1 MEPRNHTALRGRIF
15 SKRHCSSQGGDPQRS
30 SGASSLL
37 FDCFLASSNEKVT
50 PGSKP
55 HKEPFTGETDPG
67 GRGVNAEV
75 AASAPLRGHRARL
88 REDFLGGQTLQGRD
102 FQNEGLVGL
111 SVQKLGAFLFNGWW
125 DFVGSSGIDGFSC
138 SRTGGVFFRPLFPAL
153 GPWVRMERPSWL
165 QAALAEAPSLSCL
178 GRLEKGPLHR
188 GQLLQWYLKTEKE
201 L

>member
-1 MEPRNHTALRGRIF
+1 M
-15 SKRHCSSQGGDPQRS
+15 K
-30 SGASSLL
+30 
-37 FDCFLASSNEKVT
+37 
-50 PGSKP
+50 
-55 HKEPFTGETDPG
+55 
-67 GRGVNAEV
+67 AEV

-201 L
+201 LWLF